1 MGFVL
6 ILLAIVPMFAAGWQ
20 FDKAEEAS
28 KRGNL
33 TKRQEHIG
41 AAAAF
46 AVAATCLFVAHWLI

>member
-1 MGFVL
+1 ML